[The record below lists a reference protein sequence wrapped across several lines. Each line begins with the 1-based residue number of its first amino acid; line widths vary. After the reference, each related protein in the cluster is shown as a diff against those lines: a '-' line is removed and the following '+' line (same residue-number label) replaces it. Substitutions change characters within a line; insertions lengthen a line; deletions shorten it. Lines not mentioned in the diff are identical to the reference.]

1 MNLRATQHFKNM
13 HSLDLA
19 NLLGIYLNKMMVRVL
34 RGIMRFS
41 TVLFI
46 TVKKKANPKS
56 PKGKKKLTAL

>member
-13 HSLDLA
+13 HSLDLG

-46 TVKKKANPKS
+46 TVKKKVNPKS
-56 PKGKKKLTAL
+56 PKGEKN

>member
-46 TVKKKANPKS
+46 TVRI
-56 PKGKKKLTAL
+56 

>member
-34 RGIMRFS
+34 IGIMRFS

>member
-1 MNLRATQHFKNM
+1 M

-19 NLLGIYLNKMMVRVL
+19 NLLGIYLNITMVRVL

-46 TVKKKANPKS
+46 TVKKANPKS
-56 PKGKKKLTAL
+56 PKGKEKLTAL